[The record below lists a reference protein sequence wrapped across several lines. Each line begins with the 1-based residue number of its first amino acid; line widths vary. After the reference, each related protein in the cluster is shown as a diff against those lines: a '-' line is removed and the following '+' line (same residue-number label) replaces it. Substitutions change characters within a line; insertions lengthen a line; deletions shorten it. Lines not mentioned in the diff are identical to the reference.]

1 MFRHFLLLTV
11 ICLLTFFAGL
21 GRSAIGDSDEA
32 FYAESAREM
41 IESGDWVTPH
51 YNYEYR
57 FQKPVFYYWL
67 VATTFYVAG
76 ADEAAA
82 RFPSAL
88 AGLALALLT
97 YACGRRWFSA
107 RVGLLAGVI
116 VATSFGYFT
125 IARNALPDLPLA
137 FFIVLATWTLIE
149 GMLGPARD
157 ERAPGAVAPSGWQP
171 SARAWLLLSAAAMA
185 LGVLTKGPVA
195 IVLPLIVVL
204 PLAVLERLDWRPS
217 ARGWFGVRW
226 SDLALGSAV
235 FLVIALPW
243 FLAMVGTHGTA
254 YLNRFF
260 IGENLER
267 FATERYNE
275 RRSIAFYVP
284 IILGGLAPWSPFLFL
299 WTPAALKWLRRERT
313 LSRVEWRAVLWAAV
327 PFLFYTLSVGQQPR
341 YILPILPPLALL
353 VSRTILARIAG
364 TVKGE
369 AGDASV
375 GVGVAAGATARA
387 LSNAPSSGSPA
398 ASAAGGRRRSLGLA
412 VCGTFSALIFILL
425 AVLLYRAR
433 PLLFAL
439 SPTSGLISTL
449 VIVSSGVGLAVVAW
463 FGRATL
469 IPTALATASIA
480 TLLALHYSVYSAAGL
495 EPVQRM
501 ARLFAE
507 ERHANEP
514 SGTYKAFVRNLV
526 FYTGVKQTDLV
537 DEREAVDFLSQSQRV
552 LCVMTEDDLVPL
564 ERSHGLRLRRLGAVS
579 YFNPSGV
586 RLRTLLSPE
595 PERDL
600 ETVWL
605 VSNQ

>member
-1 MFRHFLLLTV
+1 VRVFRHFLLLTA

-57 FQKPVFYYWL
+57 FQKPILYYWL
-67 VATTFYVAG
+67 VATTYFAAG
-76 ADEAAA
+76 TDEAAA

-88 AGLALALLT
+88 AGLALTLLT
-97 YACGRRWFSA
+97 YFCGRRWFSE
-107 RVGLLAGVI
+107 RIGLLAGVI
-116 VATSFGYFT
+116 VGTSFGYFY
-125 IARNALPDLPLA
+125 IARASLPDLPLA
-137 FFIVLATWTLIE
+137 FFIALATFTLSE
-149 GMLGPARD
+149 GVLGPPETSDAAR
-157 ERAPGAVAPSGWQP
+157 GST
-171 SARAWLLLSAAAMA
+171 SASRRLWLLAAGAAMA
-185 LGVLTKGPVA
+185 LAVLTKGPVGVA
-195 IVLPLIVVL
+195 LPLIVVL
-204 PLAVLERLDWRPS
+204 PLALLEGKQWRPS
-217 ARGWFGVRW
+217 GQGWFGVRW
-226 SDLALGSAV
+226 TDMLLAAAV
-235 FLVIALPW
+235 FLAIALPW
-243 FLAMVGTHGTA
+243 FIAMVGTHGTA

-275 RRSIAFYVP
+275 RRSFGFYIP
-284 IILGGLAPWSPFLFL
+284 IVLGGLGTWAPFVFL
-299 WTPAALKWLRRERT
+299 WIPFGLKWLRRERK
-313 LSRVEWRAVLWAAV
+313 LSQVEWRVALWAMV
-327 PFLFYTLSVGQQPR
+327 PFLFYTLSIGKQPR
-341 YILPILPPLALL
+341 YILPILPPLALF
-353 VSRTILARIAG
+353 VGRTILDRIARSSTNG
-364 TVKGE
+364 QRHNLWLGVC
-369 AGDASV
+369 AS
-375 GVGVAAGATARA
+375 
-387 LSNAPSSGSPA
+387 
-398 ASAAGGRRRSLGLA
+398 
-412 VCGTFSALIFILL
+412 FSALILIIL

-449 VIVSSGVGLAVVAW
+449 VIVVSGLGLAATAW
-463 FGRATL
+463 FARARL
-469 IPTALATASIA
+469 LPAALAGASVA
-480 TLLALHYSVYSAAGL
+480 ALVALHYSVYSAAGL

-507 ERHANEP
+507 ERRAGEP

-537 DEREAVDFLSQSQRV
+537 DEQEAVEFLKQPHRV

-564 ERSHGLRLRRLGAVS
+564 ERSSGLRLRRLGAVL
-579 YFNPSGV
+579 YFNPAGV
-586 RLRTLLSPE
+586 RLKTLLSPE

>member
-1 MFRHFLLLTV
+1 MRVFRHFLLLTA

-57 FQKPVFYYWL
+57 FQKPVLYYWL
-67 VATTFYVAG
+67 VATTYFVVG

-88 AGLALALLT
+88 AGLALTLLT
-97 YACGRRWFSA
+97 YACGRRWFSERA
-107 RVGLLAGVI
+107 GLLAGVI
-116 VATSFGYFT
+116 VGTSFGYFY
-125 IARNALPDLPLA
+125 IARASLPDLPLA
-137 FFIVLATWTLIE
+137 FFIAAATWTLIE
-149 GMLGPARD
+149 GVLGPPPDSSLARTSTPQS
-157 ERAPGAVAPSGWQP
+157 R
-171 SARAWLLLSAAAMA
+171 RLWLLASAACMA
-185 LGVLTKGPVA
+185 LAVLTKGPVGIA
-195 IVLPLIVVL
+195 LPIIVLL
-204 PLAVLERLDWRPS
+204 PLALIEGKDWKPS
-217 ARGWFGVRW
+217 GKGWLGVRRT
-226 SDLALGSAV
+226 DIALAGVV
-235 FLVIALPW
+235 FLAIALPW
-243 FLAMVGTHGTA
+243 FIAMVGTHGTA

-275 RRSIAFYVP
+275 RRSFGFYIP
-284 IILGGLAPWSPFLFL
+284 IVLGGLGTWAPFVFL
-299 WTPAALKWLRRERT
+299 WIPFALKWLRRERKLT
-313 LSRVEWRAVLWAAV
+313 PVEWRVALWASV
-327 PFLFYTLSVGQQPR
+327 PFVFYTLSIGKQPR
-341 YILPILPPLALL
+341 YILPILPPLALF
-353 VSRTILARIAG
+353 VGRTILDRIA
-364 TVKGE
+364 
-369 AGDASV
+369 
-375 GVGVAAGATARA
+375 R
-387 LSNAPSSGSPA
+387 SSA
-398 ASAAGGRRRSLGLA
+398 ASNGHRRHLWLA
-412 VCGTFSALIFILL
+412 VCASFSALILIIL

-449 VIVSSGVGLAVVAW
+449 VIVIGGLGIAITAW
-463 FGRATL
+463 FARASL
-469 IPTALATASIA
+469 LPTALAAASIA
-480 TLLALHYSVYSAAGL
+480 SLVALHYSVYSAAGL

-507 ERHANEP
+507 ERRSEEP

-537 DEREAVDFLSQSQRV
+537 DEQEAVEFLKQPRRV

-564 ERSHGLRLRRLGAVS
+564 ERSSGLRLRRLGAVL
-579 YFNPSGV
+579 YFNPAGV
-586 RLRTLLSPE
+586 RLKTLLSPE

>member
-1 MFRHFLLLTV
+1 VRVFRHFLLLTA

-57 FQKPVFYYWL
+57 FQKPVLYYWL
-67 VATTFYVAG
+67 VATTYFAAG
-76 ADEAAA
+76 TNEAAA

-88 AGLALALLT
+88 AGLALTLLT
-97 YACGRRWFSA
+97 YFGGRRWFSE
-107 RVGLLAGVI
+107 RIGLLAGVI
-116 VATSFGYFT
+116 VGTSFGYFY
-125 IARNALPDLPLA
+125 IARASLPDLPLA
-137 FFIVLATWTLIE
+137 FFIALATFTLIE
-149 GMLGPARD
+149 GALGPPDSSDAAR
-157 ERAPGAVAPSGWQP
+157 GAT
-171 SARAWLLLSAAAMA
+171 SASRRRWLLASGAAMA
-185 LGVLTKGPVA
+185 LAFLTKGPVGIA
-195 IVLPLIVVL
+195 LPLIVVL
-204 PLAVLERLDWRPS
+204 PLALLEGKNWRPS
-217 ARGWFGVRW
+217 REGWFGVRW
-226 SDLALGSAV
+226 TDMLLAGVV

-243 FLAMVGTHGTA
+243 FFAMVGTHGTA

-275 RRSIAFYVP
+275 RRSFGFYIP
-284 IILGGLAPWSPFLFL
+284 IVLGGLGTWAPFVFL
-299 WTPAALKWLRRERT
+299 WIPFGLKWLRRERK
-313 LSRVEWRAVLWAAV
+313 LSQVEWRVVLWAMV
-327 PFLFYTLSVGQQPR
+327 PFLFYTLSIGKQPR

-353 VSRTILARIAG
+353 VGRTILDRIARCSTNG
-364 TVKGE
+364 Q
-369 AGDASV
+369 
-375 GVGVAAGATARA
+375 
-387 LSNAPSSGSPA
+387 
-398 ASAAGGRRRSLGLA
+398 RRNVWLA
-412 VCGTFSALIFILL
+412 VCASFSALILIIL

-439 SPTSGLISTL
+439 SPASGMISTWVIVISGLAIAAT
-449 VIVSSGVGLAVVAW
+449 AW
-463 FGRATL
+463 FGRASL
-469 IPTALATASIA
+469 LPAALAGSSIA
-480 TLLALHYSVYSAAGL
+480 ALVALHYSVYSAAGL

-507 ERHANEP
+507 ERRAAEP

-537 DEREAVDFLSQSQRV
+537 DEQEAVEFLKQPHRV

-564 ERSHGLRLRRLGAVS
+564 ERSSGLRLRRLGAVS
-579 YFNPSGV
+579 YFNPAGV
-586 RLRTLLSPE
+586 RLKTLLSPE